1 MDFTDQNLDQH
12 IKKVEKAINKINN
25 NQELENFEINELFK
39 SLMNAQIMVS
49 EKQDELEKKIRFYD
63 FFGEN

>member
-12 IKKVEKAINKINN
+12 IMKVEKAINKINN

-49 EKQDELEKKIRFYD
+49 EKQDELEKKIRLYD
-63 FFGEN
+63 FFGKN

>member
-63 FFGEN
+63 FFWKN

>member
-49 EKQDELEKKIRFYD
+49 EKQDELEKKIKLYD
-63 FFGEN
+63 FFGKN

>member
-25 NQELENFEINELFK
+25 NQELENFAINELFK

-49 EKQDELEKKIRFYD
+49 EKQDELEKKIRLYD
-63 FFGEN
+63 FFGKN

>member
-49 EKQDELEKKIRFYD
+49 EKQDELEKKIRLYD
-63 FFGEN
+63 FFGKN

>member
-25 NQELENFEINELFK
+25 NKELENFEINELFK

-63 FFGEN
+63 FFWKN

>member
-63 FFGEN
+63 FFGKN

>member
-25 NQELENFEINELFK
+25 NKELENFEINELFK

-49 EKQDELEKKIRFYD
+49 EKQDELEKKIRLYD
-63 FFGEN
+63 FFGKN